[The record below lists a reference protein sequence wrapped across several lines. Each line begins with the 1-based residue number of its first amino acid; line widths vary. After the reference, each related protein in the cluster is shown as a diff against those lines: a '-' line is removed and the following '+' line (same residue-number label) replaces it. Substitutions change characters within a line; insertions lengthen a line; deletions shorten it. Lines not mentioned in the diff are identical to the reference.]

1 MKKIGI
7 FSEMTF
13 PDTRSCRPRDSFLT
27 LFLLVAGLIP
37 LSYEVGFAHA
47 GAHPVCQDLV
57 VAGNTA
63 KSMGAESLAGSSGHL
78 DLTVFDEQTNEVPF
92 MVSLTRT
99 LDGLDF
105 EPPNALK
112 LGALFEGNGR
122 TEDRREIRLPRTL
135 GGYTWCVPKGFSAEL
150 PVGEWEIVVRRGIE
164 HFPVREMVHISEGKT
179 TRKSIYTL
187 RWENM
192 AARGWFS
199 GDDHVHC
206 RTIDDADTDMVMTWA
221 KAEDVYVVNAL
232 RMDDLKQSYF
242 TPRGFGKENRVI
254 DGNFAIV
261 PGQEGPRTY
270 DMGHVIGLNITD
282 HVWNSDTYH
291 CYEYTLDE
299 FRKQGGVAGYAHA
312 HAAAFNVHRDMSMNI
327 PKGKVDFLEIFE
339 GGWLGTKYYYPWLNL
354 GFKITASAGSDV
366 PWYGTIGS
374 VRVYAYT
381 GSDRL
386 DVDQWFNALKNG
398 HTFVS
403 NGPMVDFKIDD
414 AIPGDTLSVQEG
426 QSMHVYAR
434 AWADPV
440 DFRPYR
446 LEIIQNGEI
455 IHSVEQTNSAQTE
468 LVMDFNLT
476 VDKGSWVAAHVADAP
491 GSTFAKRAEA
501 HTTPIYLECG
511 GLRFWKY
518 NEVKKLISDQVVSLN
533 EIEEMIQLAHRSRE
547 EDKNLLNTKYQ
558 EWELDYRI
566 ERIIATEDL
575 LREKIWRA
583 QKIYAE
589 LLEIYKQEKMRRS
602 DL

>member
-1 MKKIGI
+1 
-7 FSEMTF
+7 MTKLKVKPNSMF
-13 PDTRSCRPRDSFLT
+13 TGTGLCRPKDSFLA
-27 LFLLVAGLIP
+27 LCLLAASLVP
-37 LSYEVGFAHA
+37 WSHESVFAHT
-47 GAHPVCQDLV
+47 GAHPVCQALV
-57 VAGNTA
+57 VDGNAQESMDLEWSAGP
-63 KSMGAESLAGSSGHL
+63 SGHL
-78 DLTVFDEQTNEVPF
+78 ELTVFDEQTHEVPF

-99 LDGLDF
+99 SDDLDF
-105 EPPNALK
+105 EPPNALR

-122 TEDRREIRLPRTL
+122 TGNRRETRLPRTL
-135 GGYTWCVPKGFSAEL
+135 GGYTWCVPKGFFVEL

-164 HFPVREMVHISEGKT
+164 HVPVRETVHIAEGKT
-179 TRKSIYTL
+179 TKKIICSR

-192 AARGWFS
+192 AERGWFS

-206 RTIDDADTDMVMTWA
+206 RTVDDADTDRVMTWA
-221 KAEDVYVVNAL
+221 KAEDVHVVNAL
-232 RMDDLKQSYF
+232 RMDDIKQSHF
-242 TPRGFGKENRVI
+242 TPRGFGKENRVVEG
-254 DGNFAIV
+254 DFAIV

-282 HVWNSDTYH
+282 HVWNPDTYH
-291 CYEYTLDE
+291 CYDYAFDE
-299 FRKQGGVAGYAHA
+299 LREQGGVTGYAHA

-327 PKGKVDFLEIFE
+327 PKNKVDFLEIFE
-339 GGWLGTKYYYPWLNL
+339 GGWLGTRYYYTWLNL

-381 GSDRL
+381 GSNTL

-403 NGPMVDFKIDD
+403 NGPMVDFKIDG
-414 AIPGDTLSVQEG
+414 AIPGNTLNVREG
-426 QSMHVYAR
+426 QTLHVYAR

-440 DFRPYR
+440 DFRPFR

-468 LVMDFNLT
+468 LIVDFNLT

-491 GSTFAKRAEA
+491 DSTFAKRAEA
-501 HTTPIYLECG
+501 HTTPIYLECD

-518 NEVKKLISDQVVSLN
+518 NEVEKLISDQLAILD
-533 EIEEMIQLAHRSRE
+533 EIEEMTQLAHRSKE
-547 EDKNLLNTKYQ
+547 KGKNLLNTEYQ

-566 ERIIATEDL
+566 ERIIATENL
-575 LREKIWRA
+575 LREKIGKTR
-583 QKIYAE
+583 KIYAE
-589 LLEIYKQEKMRRS
+589 LLDLHRQEKKRRS